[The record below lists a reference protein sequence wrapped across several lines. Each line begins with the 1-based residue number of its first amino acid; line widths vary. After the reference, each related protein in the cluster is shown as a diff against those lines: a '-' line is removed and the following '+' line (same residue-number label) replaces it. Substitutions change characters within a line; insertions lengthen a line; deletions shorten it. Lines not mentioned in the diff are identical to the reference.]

1 MQQLI
6 EQIEQAI
13 AHRKQF
19 ELNIADIDS
28 WLKKTEFELAK
39 SLKLDAGTAA
49 VTMTMNKYEVQ
60 IRFIG
65 IFLSFP
71 ALIQIHKECT
81 MSVLVLL

>member
-1 MQQLI
+1 M
-6 EQIEQAI
+6 
-13 AHRKQF
+13 HRKQF
-19 ELNIADIDS
+19 ESNIADIDS

-49 VTMTMNKYEVQ
+49 VTMTVNKYEVQ

-71 ALIQIHKECT
+71 ALIQIHSSALRVECT
-81 MSVLVLL
+81 TSVLVLL